1 MAKLKRNLALL
12 MCVYVC
18 VCAFAPT
25 TRPPPGSAWRRCCGA
40 CVLTRDFSSKTR
52 ISYTSYITHKQTRR
66 QRKKE
71 KKGKREDEEG
81 GFTQKCVCV
90 CIVSYRSYSL
100 HKPHAELLFLIKGQ
114 NKIKKQSI
122 KHSNLSR
129 INQSIGNSSPLCKSN
144 GVNPPSPHGAN
155 TASAVVNKPCATTPS
170 TLSISA
176 WI

>member
-12 MCVYVC
+12 MYVYM
-18 VCAFAPT
+18 CAFAPT
-25 TRPPPGSAWRRCCGA
+25 TRPPPRSAWRKCCGA
-40 CVLTRDFSSKTR
+40 CFLTFDFNSKNT
-52 ISYTSYITHKQTRR
+52 YHTR
-66 QRKKE
+66 QREMKKKE
-71 KKGKREDEEG
+71 KERRGRFHTK
-81 GFTQKCVCV
+81 VCV
-90 CIVSYRSYSL
+90 CIVLYHSYSL
-100 HKPHAELLFLIKGQ
+100 HKPHAELLFIIKGQ
-114 NKIKKQSI
+114 NKITKQSI
-122 KHSNLSR
+122 KHSNLPH

>member
-40 CVLTRDFSSKTR
+40 CVLTCDFSSKTR
-52 ISYTSYITHKQTRR
+52 ISYIDHTQADKKKKKK
-66 QRKKE
+66 RKKRKE
-71 KKGKREDEEG
+71 RRGRFHTK
-81 GFTQKCVCV
+81 VCV

-122 KHSNLSR
+122 KHSNLSH

>member
-1 MAKLKRNLALL
+1 
-12 MCVYVC
+12 MCIYVS

-40 CVLTRDFSSKTR
+40 CVLTCDFSSKTR
-52 ISYTSYITHKQTRR
+52 ISYIDHTQVTRR
-66 QRKKE
+66 HREKKKKKE
-71 KKGKREDEEG
+71 REKMKTEEG

-90 CIVSYRSYSL
+90 CIVLYRSYSL

-114 NKIKKQSI
+114 NKIKKQSV